1 MQPILRATLWLCLW
15 GLSASIQAQTVDPLA
30 LTPLADTPDP
40 ARASGLRLEG
50 WVQTADL
57 RPGASGLPAE
67 QQRLVLDFRRE
78 WTLGSDWKLGL
89 SDRVEQVHADTGSQ
103 LRNAWRESYLSWH
116 WDAASYLDLGR
127 IQWRNGVASGFNPSD
142 FLKRGAQLDIGT
154 QNPLV
159 LRENRLGT
167 VMGRQQWLSDAGSL
181 QLGWIPQL
189 SSVTPSPR
197 SPRSPAW
204 ERTNGDDAALL
215 RWAPAVGERWTA
227 EGMIYKHAG
236 EPLRLASNLTALVGD
251 AWIAYAEWAGGRAW
265 PAIPEGDRHVQELAL
280 GATWTS
286 PWGWLATLER
296 QQATTPGNSD
306 AWFARWS
313 WDKPLG
319 LHDLVLASFARINSA
334 DRSRLWQLDARWN
347 FNDAHSLNLSW
358 GHANGSSGSEY
369 GRVPS
374 REFGM
379 LSWLVYF

>member
-40 ARASGLRLEG
+40 RASGLRLEG

-57 RPGASGLPAE
+57 RPGASGLPTE

-78 WTLGSDWKLGL
+78 WALGGDWRLGL
-89 SDRVEQVHADTGSQ
+89 SDRVEQVHSDTGSQ

-167 VMGRQQWLSDAGSL
+167 VMVRQQWLSDVGSL

-197 SPRSPAW
+197 SNPRSPAW
-204 ERTNGDDAALL
+204 ERTNGNAAALL

-227 EGMIYKHAG
+227 EGMIYKRAG

-265 PAIPEGDRHVQELAL
+265 PTIPVGDRHVQELAL

-296 QQATTPGNSD
+296 QQATTAGNSD

-313 WDKPLG
+313 WDKALG

-347 FNDAHSLNLSW
+347 VNDAHSLNVGW
-358 GHANGSSGSEY
+358 GRANGPPDSEY